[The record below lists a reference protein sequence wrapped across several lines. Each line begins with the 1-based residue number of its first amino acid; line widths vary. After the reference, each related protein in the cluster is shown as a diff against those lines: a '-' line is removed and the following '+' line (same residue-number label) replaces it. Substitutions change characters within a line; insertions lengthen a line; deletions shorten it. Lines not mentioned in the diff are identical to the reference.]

1 MIIFLLFDI
10 IVYGDRMKIII
21 VGIGKLGEFL
31 VRSLV
36 KEDNEITLV
45 DVDFTTSMDVINN
58 EDVNYVH
65 GSGLDANVL
74 VEAGVGDADLLISV
88 MENDEQNV
96 MCSLLGKKLGAKHTI
111 ARIRTPEYSNSVNI
125 LKDELGLSMLI
136 NPELLA
142 AAHIARA
149 LSIPSAME
157 ATTFLKGR
165 IQLVSFKVKEK
176 SPIDKIT
183 VSDISRK
190 VNNLIICAIERDE
203 KIIVPSGN
211 TKLQSEDK
219 IYVSG
224 TTKAINEFLI
234 FSELIQEKT
243 KRVMISG
250 GSSTAVYLAQSLLD
264 MGMQVKII
272 EINEERCK
280 ELSEKI
286 PKALIIHGDASD
298 QNVLFEEGIE
308 NMDAFVALTSID
320 EENIVYSMFAA
331 MHKVPKIITKIN
343 HINLDGIVEKT
354 HIDAVITPHK
364 IASNQ
369 IVKYVRAMIDSDK
382 SSCEAIYS
390 VDDAFEMLEFN
401 IKDDFR
407 ELNKKIRDINF
418 KEGLLIIA
426 MMRGKSIIFPTG
438 NDIIKEGDTVVVI
451 DTKDELRD
459 INDILD

>member
-1 MIIFLLFDI
+1 
-10 IVYGDRMKIII
+10 MKIII
-21 VGIGKLGEFL
+21 VGIGKLGEYL
-31 VRSLV
+31 AKNLV
-36 KEDNEITLV
+36 KEKNEVTLI
-45 DVDFTTSMDVINN
+45 DIDFSTAMDVVNN
-58 EDVNYVH
+58 QDLNYII
-65 GSGLDANVL
+65 GSGLDANIL
-74 VEAGVGDADLLISV
+74 LEAGISDCDLLISV

-111 ARIRTPEYSNSVNI
+111 SRIRTPEYSNSVNL

-136 NPELLA
+136 NPEALTAL
-142 AAHIARA
+142 HIARA

-165 IQLVSFKVKEK
+165 IQLVSFKVKEN

-183 VSDISRK
+183 VNGISKK
-190 VNNLIICAIERDE
+190 VDDLIICAIERDE

-211 TKLQSEDK
+211 TKLLANDK

-224 TTKAINEFLI
+224 TTKAINRFLI

-243 KRVMISG
+243 KKVIISG
-250 GSSTAVYLAQSLLD
+250 GSSTAVYLAKHLIE

-280 ELSEKI
+280 VLSEKL
-286 PKALIIHGDASD
+286 PDALIIHGDVSD
-298 QNVLFEEGIE
+298 QNILFEEGIE
-308 NMDAFVALTSID
+308 SCDAFIALTSID

-354 HIDAVITPHK
+354 HIDTVITPHK
-364 IASNQ
+364 IASHQ
-369 IVKYVRAMIDSDK
+369 IVQYVRAMKDSDK

-390 VDDAFEMLEFN
+390 VDDSFEMLEFT
-401 IKDDFR
+401 IKDDFKA
-407 ELNKKIRDINF
+407 LNTKIKDIDF
-418 KEGLLIIA
+418 KDGSLVIA
-426 MMRGKSIIFPTG
+426 IMRGKSVIFPTG
-438 NDIIKEGDTVVVI
+438 NNYIKEGDIVVVI

-459 INDILD
+459 INDILK